1 MLMRSTKVVKCF
13 CWDTEGAWISRIDSE
28 RSLFSAVSTPHRNLQ
43 RASMF
48 VKRWYFAEVSG
59 LVDSH
64 LAMAVCSIVTKINLS
79 IPNSISS
86 KIHYLLYVALR
97 FLAVLIPVTGLLQHL
112 MSNIWCLFFG
122 LVTSVMN
129 TLNWTISLI
138 HSILIFG
145 DCFINCVSTKMKS
158 NYFDCLGCPLCK
170 EKA

>member
-1 MLMRSTKVVKCF
+1 
-13 CWDTEGAWISRIDSE
+13 
-28 RSLFSAVSTPHRNLQ
+28 
-43 RASMF
+43 MF

-112 MSNIWCLFFG
+112 MSNI
-122 LVTSVMN
+122 
-129 TLNWTISLI
+129 
-138 HSILIFG
+138 
-145 DCFINCVSTKMKS
+145 
-158 NYFDCLGCPLCK
+158 
-170 EKA
+170 